1 MADACK
7 TVSAAIVE
15 MFEYLGFT
23 INTNHLIEG
32 SDRYGLFRAP
42 ARTKEELIDGSYIV
56 TEAYQF
62 FGRLDSI
69 SETEREDADELME
82 KLVYAVDDYIFNYD
96 YPELTDNRTI
106 QNVEITGCPY
116 PFEITDED
124 LLYQISLNITYLRER
139 S

>member
-7 TVSAAIVE
+7 TISAAIVE
-15 MFEYLGFT
+15 MFDNLGFT
-23 INTNHLIEG
+23 INTNHLNEG
-32 SDRYGLFRAP
+32 SDRYGLFRSP
-42 ARTKEELIDGSYIV
+42 ARTKVEQIDGSYIV

-69 SETEREDADELME
+69 SETEREDAEEQME
-82 KLVYAVDDYIFNYD
+82 KLVYAVDDYIYNYD

-116 PFEITDED
+116 PFETTDED